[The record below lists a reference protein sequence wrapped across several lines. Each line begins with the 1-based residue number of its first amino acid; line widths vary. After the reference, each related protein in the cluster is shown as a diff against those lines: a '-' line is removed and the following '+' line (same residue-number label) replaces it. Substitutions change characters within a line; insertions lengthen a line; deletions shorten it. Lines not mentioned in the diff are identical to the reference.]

1 MNWITV
7 VIFFIIS
14 SCFFCYLYC
23 KEKNK
28 NINIEKINEEKRK
41 ENKKIDDENQQ
52 LLLKKEMIEQQCEI
66 KERELNQVQNHINN
80 MQNVSQQAFEKY
92 NDILDDAY
100 ITKEK
105 DYDAAV
111 QLLQKSYDVK
121 QDNIIAEIDK
131 VSADLEKISSTR
143 AAAIQAQLEEEK
155 IQQQAEYYSLSIEE
169 IDKRE
174 VKVLQSIENELRDSR
189 PIKMII
195 WQAYYSKK
203 ANELA
208 ARVLG
213 SNEVCGIYKITN
225 KNNKM
230 CYIGQAVS

>member
-1 MNWITV
+1 
-7 VIFFIIS
+7 
-14 SCFFCYLYC
+14 
-23 KEKNK
+23 
-28 NINIEKINEEKRK
+28 
-41 ENKKIDDENQQ
+41 
-52 LLLKKEMIEQQCEI
+52 MIEQQCEI
-66 KERELNQVQNHINN
+66 KEHELNQVQNHINN

-111 QLLQKSYDVK
+111 QLLQKSYDIK

-131 VSADLEKISSTR
+131 ISADLEKISATR

-155 IQQQAEYYSLSIEE
+155 IQQQAEYYSLSIED

-195 WQAYYSKK
+195 
-203 ANELA
+203 
-208 ARVLG
+208 
-213 SNEVCGIYKITN
+213 
-225 KNNKM
+225 
-230 CYIGQAVS
+230 

>member
-1 MNWITV
+1 
-7 VIFFIIS
+7 
-14 SCFFCYLYC
+14 
-23 KEKNK
+23 
-28 NINIEKINEEKRK
+28 
-41 ENKKIDDENQQ
+41 
-52 LLLKKEMIEQQCEI
+52 MIEQQCET
-66 KERELNQVQNHINN
+66 KERELSQVQNHINN
-80 MQNVSQQAFEKY
+80 MQNISQQAFEKY
-92 NDILDDAY
+92 NDILDNAY

-111 QLLQKSYDVK
+111 QLLQESYDIK

-131 VSADLEKISSTR
+131 VSADLEKISATR

-195 WQAYYSKK
+195 
-203 ANELA
+203 
-208 ARVLG
+208 
-213 SNEVCGIYKITN
+213 
-225 KNNKM
+225 
-230 CYIGQAVS
+230 